1 MVPDM
6 PSETPK
12 GTVRQHPDGVS
23 HIAVRMGPHVAVGE
37 YFVISPDNG
46 GYYENDP
53 DKIAE
58 IDTWEAF
65 TPPVPPVA
73 LSPTMAPAR
82 AAAVPVPAEEAA
94 PQ

>member
-1 MVPDM
+1 MVPGM

-23 HIAVRMGPHVAVGE
+23 FIAVRMGPHVAVGE

-58 IDTWEAF
+58 IDTWGVFTAPPPPPEAAA
-65 TPPVPPVA
+65 PVE
-73 LSPTMAPAR
+73 PAR
-82 AAAVPVPAEEAA
+82 AAAVPAPPEEATA
-94 PQ
+94 K